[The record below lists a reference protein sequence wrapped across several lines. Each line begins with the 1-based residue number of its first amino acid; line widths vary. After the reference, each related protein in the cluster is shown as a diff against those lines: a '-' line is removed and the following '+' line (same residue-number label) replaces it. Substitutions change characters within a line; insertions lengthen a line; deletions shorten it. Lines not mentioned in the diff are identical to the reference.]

1 MKTFRFSNVSFQCDF
16 CVFLRRSPVKAYT
29 KLLYQ
34 CNLITFQDFTDSDGE
49 ISNYYL
55 QSFPTP
61 QTLSQVIVFL
71 TVTLT

>member
-1 MKTFRFSNVSFQCDF
+1 MKNFRFSNVSFQCDF
-16 CVFLRRSPVKAYT
+16 CVFLRMSPVKCYA

-49 ISNYYL
+49 ISKYYL
-55 QSFPTP
+55 QTSLTP

>member
-1 MKTFRFSNVSFQCDF
+1 MKNFTFSNVRFQCDI
-16 CVFLRRSPVKAYT
+16 CVFLRKLPVKAYA

-55 QSFPTP
+55 QTSLTP